1 MKVYT
6 HTSGEQTQD
15 QRTFVGE
22 ASTYKEAVDLACQQY
37 EPNYLMFDEY
47 AEQDSITFSFAA

>member
-22 ASTYKEAVDLACQQY
+22 ATTYKDAVDLACQQY
-37 EPNYLMFDEY
+37 ESNYLLFDEY

>member
-6 HTSGEQTQD
+6 HTSGEQTQT

-22 ASTYKEAVDLACQQY
+22 ASTYQEAVDLACQQY
-37 EPNYLMFDEY
+37 TPNYLLFDEY
-47 AEQDSITFSFAA
+47 TERDAVTFSFAA